1 MDSKGET
8 AVREIV
14 EVKGGAQ
21 HGQDTDSLQ
30 RTASNEHLQ
39 LDDNVHSDAEMR
51 RPTTQPFISANHVL
65 PSVHQAG
72 SKSKSMSIDN
82 PSMDG
87 VTDPTRQPRRISLP
101 RNLSNRGAPYSRLAS
116 VEGMPH
122 SLMTDENSDDDRRTT
137 TKEIGVLGY
146 RVGILEENQSQ
157 HLLPSLETI
166 SDLKNQIET
175 LERLVQELANSTGQ
189 QNVLTKLSIATHKKK
204 LMGAYVA
211 LEEAERDT
219 PNGEAESAR
228 VAAAVDQAREQI
240 YNSATAILELT
251 VEENLGKTKHQLF
264 ETQINGLKTQLSAT
278 IRTLKTVKPTPYWTL
293 RSFWATDKNAQASLS
308 VQNLA
313 RNPAFA
319 SANLGVQTKE
329 QLEINAKIL
338 RLMTYAMYALAT
350 FDKAS
355 VSDPDSTTA
364 VPELYQSPARG
375 VRDSLQ
381 VTSSGSRSARKGS
394 SVPSSLSYAKG
405 VNESVIDAI
414 RFDLDKIQ
422 QEAGGLIGSPNPN
435 RQFWGKVLM
444 VLALAIATTV
454 AAVAV
459 MSMLGVATPA
469 FLVPYLAA
477 IQASSMVST
486 VLNFV
491 AAKLTLDLNT
501 AAAVTAVATAGAFG
515 VFGKAVHYS
524 GAPTQLKRDLDR
536 AAQDLE
542 AALAETPAGLS
553 MS

>member
-251 VEENLGKTKHQLF
+251 VEENLGKTKHPLS
-264 ETQINGLKTQLSAT
+264 ETLINALQTQLRQT
-278 IRTLKTVKPTPYWTL
+278 IRLQKSTVNLTSSWSW
-293 RSFWATDKNAQASLS
+293 RSFWAKDKNAQASGS
-308 VQNLA
+308 VQKLA
-313 RNPAFA
+313 KNPAFGA
-319 SANLGVQTKE
+319 TNLEGQTVE
-329 QLEINAKIL
+329 QLEINARIL
-338 RLMTYAMYALAT
+338 RLMTHAMYALTT
-350 FDKAS
+350 FDAAS
-355 VSDPDSTTA
+355 FSATGAGASSI
-364 VPELYQSPARG
+364 YQSPAR
-375 VRDSLQ
+375 VRAVLLDEELS
-381 VTSSGSRSARKGS
+381 VPTGSRSAVKGPEFVS
-394 SVPSSLSYAKG
+394 SYKG
-405 VNESVIDAI
+405 VNEAVMDVI
-414 RFDLDKIQ
+414 RFDLAEIQ
-422 QEAGGLIGSPNPN
+422 KEAGGLIGSSNPN
-435 RQFWGKVLM
+435 RQFWGRVLM
-444 VLALAIATTV
+444 VLALVIATMV

-459 MSMLGVATPA
+459 MSMLGFATPA
-469 FLVPYLAA
+469 FLVPYFAA